1 MIMPK
6 NKQTPSSQVDQ
17 KQVVDDKAKALREN
31 NYEDGHVRKITQS
44 GADGQ

>member
-1 MIMPK
+1 MIVPK

-31 NYEDGHVRKITQS
+31 NYEDGQ
-44 GADGQ
+44 